1 MEIFINTDQT
11 PEAPVP
17 VEPAENTVIKND
29 GFWPDIDLNQYREE
43 SRQDGTITQPRVIE
57 AALFAINEVN
67 DRLTVWRLT
76 QQKQGYRSAAEVP
89 AEKLNEE
96 STRIQL
102 YRTAVFCLMQARL
115 TDRFRGFDTTGAG
128 GKRADSLEPTID
140 NLRRDAAWA
149 INDIQA
155 INRMTVELI

>member
-1 MEIFINTDQT
+1 MDIVISNPQAPGT
-11 PEAPVP
+11 PKL
-17 VEPAENTVIKND
+17 AEKTIIKND

-43 SRQDGTITQPRVIE
+43 SRQDGTLTQPRVIE
-57 AALFAINEVN
+57 AALFAINEAN
-67 DRLTVWRLT
+67 DRLSVWRLT
-76 QQKQGYRSAAEVP
+76 QQKQGYLSAAEVP
-89 AEKLNEE
+89 AANE
-96 STRIQL
+96 SIRIQL

-115 TDRFRGFDTTGAG
+115 TDRFRGFDTTGSG

-155 INRMTVELI
+155 ISRMTVELI

>member
-1 MEIFINTDQT
+1 MEIVINGNQT
-11 PEAPVP
+11 PEAPEP
-17 VEPAENTVIKND
+17 VETSEKAIIKND

-57 AALFAINEVN
+57 AALFAINETN
-67 DRLTVWRLT
+67 DRLSVWRLT
-76 QQKQGYRSAAEVP
+76 QQKQGYMTVAEVP
-89 AEKLNEE
+89 ATKLHDE

-115 TDRFRGFDTTGAG
+115 TDRFRGFDTTGTG
-128 GKRADSLEPTID
+128 GKRADSLESTID

>member
-1 MEIFINTDQT
+1 MEIIINGNQT
-11 PEAPVP
+11 PEAP
-17 VEPAENTVIKND
+17 EPLESTEKAVIKND

-57 AALFAINEVN
+57 AALFAINETN
-67 DRLTVWRLT
+67 DRLSVWRFT
-76 QQKQGYRSAAEVP
+76 QQKQGYMTAAEVP
-89 AEKLNEE
+89 ATKLGDE

-115 TDRFRGFDTTGAG
+115 TDRFRGFDTTGTG

>member
-1 MEIFINTDQT
+1 MEIVINGNQQ
-11 PEAPVP
+11 PEAPEP
-17 VEPAENTVIKND
+17 VEPMENTLIKNE
-29 GFWPDIDLNQYREE
+29 GFWPEIDLKQYREE
-43 SRQDGTITQPRVIE
+43 SRQDGTLTQPRVIE

-67 DRLTVWRLT
+67 NRLTLWRLT
-76 QQKQGYRSAAEVP
+76 QQQQGYLSLAEVP

-102 YRTAVFCLMQARL
+102 YRTAIFCLMQARL

>member
-1 MEIFINTDQT
+1 MEIVINGNQK
-11 PEAPVP
+11 PEAPEP
-17 VEPAENTVIKND
+17 VEPMESTVIKNE
-29 GFWPDIDLNQYREE
+29 GFWPDIDLKQYREE
-43 SRQDGTITQPRVIE
+43 SRQDGTLTQPRVIE

-67 DRLTVWRLT
+67 NRLTLWRLT
-76 QQKQGYRSAAEVP
+76 QQQRGFLSLAEVP

-115 TDRFRGFDTTGAG
+115 TDRFRGFDTTGTG

>member
-1 MEIFINTDQT
+1 MEIVINGNQQ
-11 PEAPVP
+11 PEAPEP
-17 VEPAENTVIKND
+17 VEPMENTVIKNE
-29 GFWPDIDLNQYREE
+29 GFWPDIDLKQYREE
-43 SRQDGTITQPRVIE
+43 SRQDGTLTQPRVIE

-67 DRLTVWRLT
+67 NRLTLWRLT
-76 QQKQGYRSAAEVP
+76 QQQRGYLSLAEVP
-89 AEKLNEE
+89 AEKLSEE

-149 INDIQA
+149 ISDIQA

>member
-1 MEIFINTDQT
+1 MEIIINGNQT
-11 PEAPVP
+11 PEAPEP
-17 VEPAENTVIKND
+17 VETSEKAIIKND

-57 AALFAINEVN
+57 AALFVINETN
-67 DRLTVWRLT
+67 DRLSVWRLT
-76 QQKQGYRSAAEVP
+76 QQQRGYLSLAEVP

>member
-1 MEIFINTDQT
+1 MEIVINGNQT
-11 PEAPVP
+11 PEAPEP
-17 VEPAENTVIKND
+17 VETTEKDVIKNE

-67 DRLTVWRLT
+67 DRLSVWRLT
-76 QQKQGYRSAAEVP
+76 QQKKGYLSAADVP
-89 AEKLNEE
+89 AEKLDGE

>member
-1 MEIFINTDQT
+1 MEIIINGNQT
-11 PEAPVP
+11 PEAP
-17 VEPAENTVIKND
+17 EPLESTEKAVIKND

-57 AALFAINEVN
+57 AALFAINETN
-67 DRLTVWRLT
+67 DRLSVWRFT
-76 QQKQGYRSAAEVP
+76 QQKQGYMTAADVP
-89 AEKLNEE
+89 ATKLADE

-115 TDRFRGFDTTGAG
+115 TDRFRGFDTTGTG
-128 GKRADSLEPTID
+128 GKRGDSLEPTID

>member
-1 MEIFINTDQT
+1 MDIVINNPQASGT
-11 PEAPVP
+11 PPP
-17 VEPAENTVIKND
+17 EPAEKTIIKND
-29 GFWPDIDLNQYREE
+29 GFWPDVDLNQYREE
-43 SRQDGTITQPRVIE
+43 SRQDGTITPPRVIE
-57 AALFAINEVN
+57 AALFAINEAN
-67 DRLTVWRLT
+67 DRLSVWRLT
-76 QQKQGYRSAAEVP
+76 QQKKGYLSAAEVP
-89 AEKLNEE
+89 AAKLDDE

-115 TDRFRGFDTTGAG
+115 TDRFRGFDTTGTG

>member
-1 MEIFINTDQT
+1 MEIVINGNQT
-11 PEAPVP
+11 PEAPEP
-17 VEPAENTVIKND
+17 VETSEKAIIKND

-57 AALFAINEVN
+57 AALFAINETN
-67 DRLTVWRLT
+67 NRLSVWRLT
-76 QQKQGYRSAAEVP
+76 QQKQGYMTVAEVP
-89 AEKLNEE
+89 ATKLHDE

-115 TDRFRGFDTTGAG
+115 TDRFRGFDTTGTG

>member
-1 MEIFINTDQT
+1 MEIVINGNQT
-11 PEAPVP
+11 PEAPEP
-17 VEPAENTVIKND
+17 VETSEKAIIKND

-57 AALFAINEVN
+57 AALFAINETN
-67 DRLTVWRLT
+67 DRLSVWRLT
-76 QQKQGYRSAAEVP
+76 QQKQGYMTVAEVP
-89 AEKLNEE
+89 ATKLHDE

-115 TDRFRGFDTTGAG
+115 TDRFRGFDTTGTG

-140 NLRRDAAWA
+140 NLRRDAA
-149 INDIQA
+149 
-155 INRMTVELI
+155 